1 MVCPAI
7 LRVHEKGPLNMARS
21 SAVTVPPSLQA
32 LYARHIRQ
40 LNPHN
45 SPLDT
50 LVISNNVFA
59 RTPPYR
65 RLSLL
70 ELAQA
75 SAEWL
80 ADYHDGGV
88 SAGARR
94 EFINARKAEI
104 LAGTFPV
111 EFWQP
116 ITKTGPWSL
125 TYQPTWQLAPG
136 SVDPAYADPL
146 RIATKPNYRVNSTRV
161 TLPPPMTGPPGAS
174 PGFYGDVQTGV
185 YADRWQSS
193 LQYFAQLPVTMPKRT
208 TQKLWLKVDWSLDLS
223 ASFRGNR
230 MWMVP
235 ACNFRIDTV
244 PRWPTAEGSG
254 FPGWIQQHRVY
265 RLPLTP
271 EATPWI
277 VTSSGRYLNELGYA
291 YHGEWN
297 PLFDALAVM
306 VAPIPPHGRYFS
318 RNDWIQCWLT
328 ATVDIYLSQTRLAA

>member
-1 MVCPAI
+1 
-7 LRVHEKGPLNMARS
+7 MARS

-59 RTPPYR
+59 RTPPYH
-65 RLSLL
+65 RLTLL
-70 ELAQA
+70 ELAQD

-80 ADYHDGGV
+80 ADYHAGGV

-94 EFINARKAEI
+94 EFITARKAEI
-104 LAGTFPV
+104 LAGEFPV

-116 ITKTGPWSL
+116 IQKTGPWSL
-125 TYQPTWQLAPG
+125 TYQPLFEAAPE
-136 SVDPAYADPL
+136 SVDPAYADPI
-146 RIATKPNYRVNSTRV
+146 RQASKPNYRVPSKRV
-161 TLPPPMTGPPGAS
+161 ALPPSMTGPPGAS
-174 PGFYGDVQTGV
+174 PGFFGDVQSTI

-193 LQYFAQLPVTMPKRT
+193 LQYFAKLPVKMPKRT

-235 ACNFRIDTV
+235 ACNFRIDPT
-244 PRWPTAEGSG
+244 PRWPTSGLRG
-254 FPGWIQQHRVY
+254 FPAWIQQNRVY

-271 EATPWI
+271 PATPWV
-277 VTSSGRYLNELGYA
+277 VTSSGRHLNELCYA
-291 YHGEWN
+291 YRGEWSSQY
-297 PLFDALAVM
+297 AAVAVM

-318 RNDWIQCWLT
+318 RNDWVQCWLT
-328 ATVDIYLSQTRLAA
+328 ATVEIFLSQTRLTA